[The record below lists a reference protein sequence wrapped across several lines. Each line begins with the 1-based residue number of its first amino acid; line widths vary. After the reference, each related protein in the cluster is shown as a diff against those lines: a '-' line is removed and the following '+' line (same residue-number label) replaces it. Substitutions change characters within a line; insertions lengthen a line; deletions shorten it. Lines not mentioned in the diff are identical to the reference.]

1 MKKLAPEERIRARLR
16 ELANQAGK
24 ARRELQQLIDM
35 RRLID
40 SANDRP
46 RWARAVCA
54 PSGRVSQ
61 PASDAPREPDER
73 SRGDEDDWTS
83 ATRGR
88 RRATKKR

>member
-16 ELANQAGK
+16 DLTNQAGE
-24 ARRELQQLIDM
+24 ARRELQQLIDT

-40 SANDRP
+40 RANDRP
-46 RWARAVCA
+46 RWARA

-61 PASDAPREPDER
+61 PATDAPRESDER